1 MVDCL
6 EQIPRIQCVPFIFV
20 ITMNDSKEFWL
31 YDLKVEVISTQKPM
45 VCDHQ
50 PGQYFLMHGENLLFG
65 PDGKFPL
72 YPLAALLPLLPAKQR
87 PTDEHDWMTTD
98 ACIACPDPHCGGQ
111 FRITRTGKRRFT
123 HAETSGLPDKRGTPH
138 WATSA
143 ASDD

>member
-1 MVDCL
+1 MK
-6 EQIPRIQCVPFIFV
+6 
-20 ITMNDSKEFWL
+20 DSREFWL

-98 ACIACPDPHCGGQ
+98 ACIACPDPNCGGQ

-123 HAETSGLPDKRGTPH
+123 HAETSGLPDKRGTPY
-138 WATSA
+138 WASSA
-143 ASDD
+143 VSDD